1 MQIFYMNGKKL
12 YAGDALL
19 KFKEFIQYF
28 GLKRSFRYVNG
39 CVDISPDKDSPLEEQ
54 NQVDSHVD

>member
-1 MQIFYMNGKKL
+1 MNCKKL

-19 KFKEFIQYF
+19 KFDEFIQCF

-39 CVDISPDKDSPLEEQ
+39 YVDISPDKDSPLEEQ

>member
-1 MQIFYMNGKKL
+1 MNGKKL
-12 YAGDALL
+12 YRGDALL